1 MSDSSARFQ
10 EIKNALLSSD
20 NRRKKYEPIVE
31 EVWIYLEDDKISI
44 QFSGWQIVLRK
55 DGIYFLNATDG
66 G

>member
-1 MSDSSARFQ
+1 VSDSSVRFQ

-20 NRRKKYEPIVE
+20 NRRKKEEPIVE
-31 EVWIYLEDDKISI
+31 EVWIYLEDNEISI